1 MCFSRN
7 LIMTEQPQTTDKSF
21 VNALIEANEDIAV
34 EIIQKCAISDFLYLN
49 LSDVIIPPDRMRKEF
64 TDTLELQEELK
75 TSPGLI
81 HPIFLNADNTLICG
95 ENRLRAMSSILEFG
109 GRFYCQKTL
118 VPEGKIPVQRAL
130 HQLSLL
136 EVAKAEFGENNFR
149 TPFTWAE
156 KQAAKMRIL
165 ALQMEKAGGE
175 KPAPVSEVSLEK
187 PARPNPFVG
196 LKTTPRIAES
206 VIAKTAED
214 FFGSDDSNAKHKI
227 RQAIKIDSALKSIP
241 ELAAISNKFKSD
253 KEALDAIAKH
263 ERAEAGKKK
272 AQEVGKTF
280 SGENHQIYLGDCI
293 EVMGKFALG
302 IYDVALFDP
311 PFGMGANNFTKGG
324 DNHSYDDSPENF
336 KEQTP
341 RMIRAVS
348 RVLKSAAHLYIFCDF
363 DKFHQIKAWVQDA
376 STPGNPWIIQRVPI
390 IMPKTG
396 GGIPPQPG
404 HSFRRTH
411 EYILFAWRGGK
422 QNTGTINDVLQSVSV
437 EVESDHGA
445 AKQPAALKQLLAHSC
460 KAGDSVIDCTAG
472 EGSTM
477 VAGHELLLD
486 VTLIEIDE
494 RCYGKCL
501 EKLER
506 LDG

>member
-1 MCFSRN
+1 
-7 LIMTEQPQTTDKSF
+7 MTTQPQIT
-21 VNALIEANEDIAV
+21 
-34 EIIQKCAISDFLYLN
+34 DFLYLS
-49 LSDVIIPPDRMRKEF
+49 LSDIKVSPDRMRKEF
-64 TDTLELQEELK
+64 ADTTELQEELK
-75 TSPGLI
+75 VSPGLLTA
-81 HPIFLNADNTLICG
+81 IFVNADNTLICG
-95 ENRLRAMSSILEFG
+95 EHRLRAQSSILEFG
-109 GRFYCQKTL
+109 GRFYFQGNL
-118 VPEGKIPVQRAL
+118 VPDGKIPVQRSL
-130 HQLSLL
+130 RQLT
-136 EVAKAEFGENNFR
+136 EIETARAEFGENNFR

-165 ALQMEKAGGE
+165 ALQMEKVGGE

-187 PARPNPFVG
+187 PTRPNPFVG

-214 FFGSDDSNAKHKI
+214 FFGNDTPQTQHKI

-241 ELAAISNKFKSD
+241 ELAAISSKFKSD

-280 SGENHQIYLGDCI
+280 SGENHQVYLGDCI
-293 EVMGKFALG
+293 EVMGKFAPG

-324 DNHSYDDSPENF
+324 DNHNYDDSPENF

-348 RVLKSAAHLYIFCDF
+348 RVLKPAAHLYIFCDF
-363 DKFHQIKAWVQDA
+363 DKFHMVKGWVQDA
-376 STPGNPWIIQRVPI
+376 STPGNPWIVQRVPI

-404 HSFRRTH
+404 HAFRRTH
-411 EYILFAWRGGK
+411 EYILYAWRGGK

-437 EVESDHGA
+437 ETESDHGA
-445 AKQPAALKQLLAHSC
+445 AKQPAALKQLLNHSC

-472 EGSTM
+472 AGSTL

-494 RCYGKCL
+494 TYYGLCL
-501 EKLER
+501 EKLEK

>member
-1 MCFSRN
+1 
-7 LIMTEQPQTTDKSF
+7 MTEQPQIT
-21 VNALIEANEDIAV
+21 
-34 EIIQKCAISDFLYLN
+34 DFLYLS
-49 LSDVIIPPDRMRKEF
+49 LSDIKVSPDRMRKEF
-64 TDTLELQEELK
+64 ADTAELQEELK
-75 TSPGLI
+75 TSPGLLTA
-81 HPIFLNADNTLICG
+81 IFVNADNTLICG
-95 ENRLRAMSSILEFG
+95 EHRLRAQSSILEFG
-109 GRFYCQKTL
+109 GRFYFQGNL
-118 VPEGKIPVQRAL
+118 VPDGKIPVQRSL
-130 HQLSLL
+130 RQLT
-136 EVAKAEFGENNFR
+136 EIETARAEFGENNFR

-165 ALQMEKAGGE
+165 SLQMTKAEEG
-175 KPAPVSEVSLEK
+175 KPTPTSEVNLEK
-187 PARPNPFVG
+187 PTKPNPFVG
-196 LKTTPRIAES
+196 LKTTPRISES
-206 VIAKTAED
+206 IISKTAED

-241 ELAAISNKFKSD
+241 ELAAISSKFKSD

-263 ERAEAGKKK
+263 ERAEAGKRK

-280 SGENHQIYLGDCI
+280 SVENHQVHLGDCI
-293 EVMGKFALG
+293 EVMGKFAPG

-324 DNHSYDDSPENF
+324 SNHNYDDSPENF

-341 RMIRAVS
+341 RMIRSVS
-348 RVLKSAAHLYIFCDF
+348 RVLKPAAHLYIFCDF
-363 DKFHQIKAWVQDA
+363 DKFHQIKQWVQDA
-376 STPGNPWIIQRVPI
+376 STPGNPWIVQRVPI

-404 HSFRRTH
+404 HAFRRTH

-437 EVESDHGA
+437 ETESDHGA

-460 KAGDSVIDCTAG
+460 KAGDKVIDPTAG
-472 EGSTM
+472 HGSTM

-494 RCYGKCL
+494 VCYGKCL
-501 EKLER
+501 EKLEK

>member
-1 MCFSRN
+1 
-7 LIMTEQPQTTDKSF
+7 MTEQPQIT
-21 VNALIEANEDIAV
+21 
-34 EIIQKCAISDFLYLN
+34 DFLYLS
-49 LSDVIIPPDRMRKEF
+49 LSDIKVSPDRMRKEF
-64 TDTLELQEELK
+64 ADTTELQEELK
-75 TSPGLI
+75 TSPGLLTA
-81 HPIFLNADNTLICG
+81 IFVNADNTLICG
-95 ENRLRAMSSILEFG
+95 EHRLRAQSSILEFG
-109 GRFYCQKTL
+109 GRFYFQGNL
-118 VPEGKIPVQRAL
+118 VPDGKIPVQRSL
-130 HQLSLL
+130 RQLT
-136 EVAKAEFGENNFR
+136 EIETARAEFGENNFR
-149 TPFTWAE
+149 TPFSWAE

-165 ALQMEKAGGE
+165 SLQMEKTGGE
-175 KPAPVSEVSLEK
+175 KTTPVSAVSLEK
-187 PARPNPFVG
+187 PTRPNPFVG

-214 FFGSDDSNAKHKI
+214 FFGNDTPQTQHKI

-241 ELAAISNKFKSD
+241 ELASISSKFKSD
-253 KEALDAIAKH
+253 KEALDAIAKY

-280 SGENHQIYLGDCI
+280 SGENHQVYLGDCI
-293 EVMGKFALG
+293 EVMGRFAPG

-324 DNHSYDDSPENF
+324 DSHNYDDSPENF

-348 RVLKSAAHLYIFCDF
+348 RVLKPAAHLYIFCDF
-363 DKFHQIKAWVQDA
+363 DKFHQIKTWVQDA
-376 STPGNPWIIQRVPI
+376 STPGNPWIVQRVPI

-404 HSFRRTH
+404 HAFRRTH

-437 EVESDHGA
+437 EKESDHGA
-445 AKQPAALKQLLAHSC
+445 AKQPAALKQLLNHSC

-472 EGSTM
+472 TGSTL

-494 RCYGKCL
+494 TYYGLCL
-501 EKLER
+501 EKLEK

>member
-1 MCFSRN
+1 
-7 LIMTEQPQTTDKSF
+7 MTEQPQIT
-21 VNALIEANEDIAV
+21 
-34 EIIQKCAISDFLYLN
+34 DFLYLS
-49 LSDVIIPPDRMRKEF
+49 LSDIKVSPDRMRKEF
-64 TDTLELQEELK
+64 ADTAELQEELK
-75 TSPGLI
+75 TSPGLLTA
-81 HPIFLNADNTLICG
+81 IFVNADNTLICG
-95 ENRLRAMSSILEFG
+95 EHRLRAQSSILEFG
-109 GRFYCQKTL
+109 GRFYFQGNL
-118 VPEGKIPVQRAL
+118 VPDGKIPVQRSL
-130 HQLSLL
+130 RQLT
-136 EVAKAEFGENNFR
+136 EIETARAEFGENNFR

-165 ALQMEKAGGE
+165 ALQMTKAGEG
-175 KPAPVSEVSLEK
+175 KPAQASETLLEK
-187 PARPNPFVG
+187 PTRPNPFFG
-196 LKTTPRIAES
+196 LKNTPRITES

-214 FFGSDDSNAKHKI
+214 FFGNNTPQTQHKI

-241 ELAAISNKFKSD
+241 ELAAISSKFKSD

-263 ERAEAGKKK
+263 ERAEAGKQK
-272 AQEVGKTF
+272 AQEIGKTF
-280 SGENHQIYLGDCI
+280 SGENHQVYLGDCI
-293 EVMGKFALG
+293 EVMGKFASG

-324 DNHSYDDSPENF
+324 DNHNYDDSPENF

-348 RVLKSAAHLYIFCDF
+348 RVLKPSAHLYIFCDF
-363 DKFHQIKAWVQDA
+363 DKFHQLKTWVQDA
-376 STPGNPWIIQRVPI
+376 SIPGNPWIVQRVPI

-404 HSFRRTH
+404 HAFRRTH

-437 EVESDHGA
+437 ETESDHGA
-445 AKQPAALKQLLAHSC
+445 AKQPAALKQLLGHSC
-460 KAGDSVIDCTAG
+460 RAGDSVIDCTAG
-472 EGSTM
+472 HGSTM

-494 RCYGKCL
+494 TCYGKCL
-501 EKLER
+501 EELEK